1 MKKVLMG
8 CGVLILIV
16 FVIFGFLVYQG
27 VKLGKSFASG
37 IEETKQQYDA
47 LNSRHPFTAPA
58 DGIVTQEQMAR
69 WIVVRDASLAPVQNL
84 DAKLKA
90 EKTKNP
96 LKVLE
101 GVMGVFQE
109 IARTHVTIL
118 DGQKMSMNEYAWVT
132 KTVLGVLNS
141 GDGRASAKLKP
152 VIEKLEQEVNRS
164 KEKNTNMMV
173 LQHGAPLT
181 SAQIERMLPLVEA
194 HAEALVKTAAVF
206 SIDAFIVGG
215 ELESKPR
222 AGRAGSVPETTGTTP
237 VDAATTPALAQ

>member
-8 CGVLILIV
+8 CGVLILIL

-37 IEETKQQYDA
+37 IEETKKQYNA

-58 DGIVTQEQMAR
+58 DGIVTEEQMAR
-69 WIVVRDASLAPVQNL
+69 WIAVRDASLAPVQNL

-90 EKTKNP
+90 GKTRNP

-101 GVMGVFQE
+101 GVMSVFQE
-109 IARTHVTIL
+109 IARAHVTIL

-152 VIEKLEQEVNRS
+152 IIEKLEEVADRP
-164 KEKNTNMMV
+164 KGKNTNMMV

-194 HAEALVKTAAVF
+194 NAEALVKTAAVF
-206 SIDAFIVGG
+206 SFDAFAIGG
-215 ELESKPR
+215 ELEANPQ
-222 AGRAGSVPETTGTTP
+222 AGRAGSLQETTGTTP

>member
-27 VKLGKSFASG
+27 VKMGKSFASG
-37 IEETKQQYDA
+37 MEETKKQYSA

-58 DGIVTQEQMAR
+58 DGIVTQEQMLR
-69 WIVVRDASLAPVQNL
+69 WIAVRDASLAPVQNL
-84 DAKLKA
+84 DSKLKA

-118 DGQKMSMNEYAWVT
+118 DGQKM
-132 KTVLGVLNS
+132 
-141 GDGRASAKLKP
+141 
-152 VIEKLEQEVNRS
+152 
-164 KEKNTNMMV
+164 
-173 LQHGAPLT
+173 
-181 SAQIERMLPLVEA
+181 
-194 HAEALVKTAAVF
+194 
-206 SIDAFIVGG
+206 
-215 ELESKPR
+215 
-222 AGRAGSVPETTGTTP
+222 
-237 VDAATTPALAQ
+237 